1 MWKEE
6 PHVNNINWT
15 SNYPTNEWTSTEL
28 TIPGTKLQAIVPA
41 VVETTPRGER
51 VYDIYSMLL
60 KERIIFLGTPIYDQ
74 VANSVVAQ
82 LLHLEREDPDR
93 DISIYLNSP
102 GGEVHAGLAI
112 MDAMQLNRCDVATYC
127 VGICASMATVLLSSG
142 TPGKRYA
149 MPSATIHMHQ
159 GQVGGIQGQ
168 ASDIDIEAREVL
180 RINDLIRHI
189 LAKNTGQDPERI
201 RVDFDRN
208 YWMDAQSAKEYGFV
222 DEILTP
228 QIAATV

>member
-1 MWKEE
+1 ME
-6 PHVNNINWT
+6 PTRIQNII
-15 SNYPTNEWTSTEL
+15 PTV
-28 TIPGTKLQAIVPA
+28 I
-41 VVETTPRGER
+41 ETTPRGER
-51 VYDIYSMLL
+51 AYDIYSMLL
-60 KERIIFLGTPIYDQ
+60 KERIIYLGTPINDQ
-74 VANSVVAQ
+74 VANAIIAQ
-82 LLHLEREDPDR
+82 LLHLEREDPER
-93 DISIYLNSP
+93 DISIYINSP
-102 GGEVHAGLAI
+102 GGEVYAGLAI
-112 MDAMQLNRCDVATYC
+112 YDAMNLNRCDIATFA
-127 VGICASMATVLLSSG
+127 VGVCASMGGILLSSG

>member
-1 MWKEE
+1 ME
-6 PHVNNINWT
+6 PTRIQNII
-15 SNYPTNEWTSTEL
+15 PTV
-28 TIPGTKLQAIVPA
+28 I
-41 VVETTPRGER
+41 ETTPRGER
-51 VYDIYSMLL
+51 AYDIYSMLL
-60 KERIIFLGTPIYDQ
+60 KERIIYLGTPINDQ
-74 VANSVVAQ
+74 VANAIIAQ

-93 DISIYLNSP
+93 DISIYINSP
-102 GGEVHAGLAI
+102 GGEVYAGLAI
-112 MDAMQLNRCDVATYC
+112 YDAMNLNRCDIATFA
-127 VGICASMATVLLSSG
+127 VGVCASMGGILLSSG